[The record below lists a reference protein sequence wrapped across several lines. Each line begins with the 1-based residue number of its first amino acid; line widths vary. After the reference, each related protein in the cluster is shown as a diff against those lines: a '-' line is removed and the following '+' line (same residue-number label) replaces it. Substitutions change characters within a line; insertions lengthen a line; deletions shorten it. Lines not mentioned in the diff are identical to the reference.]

1 MSKGKKVFI
10 IAVDIITLIVIILH
24 IQSYILFIID
34 VFDILD
40 RFNIYDIIFYH
51 KYNGLFGEI
60 NSELERFQ
68 LMNMLF
74 LIAICN
80 IPVAR
85 YKIKAIKE
93 NENLITKKYK
103 YSYIVNIIFIVYQFI
118 DYFIYINMIF
128 RR

>member
-74 LIAICN
+74 LISICN

-85 YKIKAIKE
+85 HKIKAIKS
-93 NENLITKKYK
+93 NEVLITSWYK
-103 YSYIVNIIFIVYQFI
+103 YTYIVNIIFIVYQFI
-118 DYFIYINMIF
+118 EYHIYIYTILGQ
-128 RR
+128 

>member
-1 MSKGKKVFI
+1 MSKGKKIFI
-10 IAVDIITLIVIILH
+10 LTIDIITLIVIILH

-51 KYNGLFGEI
+51 RYNGLFGEI
-60 NSELERFQ
+60 NSELEKFR

-74 LIAICN
+74 LISICN

-85 YKIKAIKE
+85 HKIKAIKS
-93 NENLITKKYK
+93 NEVLITKRYK
-103 YSYIVNIIFIVYQFI
+103 YSYKVNIIFIVYQFI

>member
-1 MSKGKKVFI
+1 MNNKKKFI
-10 IAVDIITLIVIILH
+10 ITVDIITLIVIILH

-51 KYNGLFGEI
+51 RYNGLFGEI
-60 NSELERFQ
+60 NSELEKFR

-74 LIAICN
+74 LISICN

-85 YKIKAIKE
+85 HKIKAIKS
-93 NENLITKKYK
+93 NKVLIANWYK
-103 YSYIVNIIFIVYQFI
+103 YTYIINIIFIVYQFI

>member
-10 IAVDIITLIVIILH
+10 IVVDIITLIVIILH

-51 KYNGLFGEI
+51 KYNGLIGEI
-60 NSELERFQ
+60 NSELEKFR

-74 LIAICN
+74 LISICN

-85 YKIKAIKE
+85 HKIKAIKS
-93 NENLITKKYK
+93 NEVLITKRYK
-103 YSYIVNIIFIVYQFI
+103 YSYKVNIIFIVYQFI

>member
-1 MSKGKKVFI
+1 MSKSKKVFI

-60 NSELERFQ
+60 NSELEKFR

-74 LIAICN
+74 LISICN

-85 YKIKAIKE
+85 HKIKAIKS
-93 NENLITKKYK
+93 NEVLITNWYK
-103 YSYIVNIIFIVYQFI
+103 YSYKVNIIFIVYQFI

>member
-1 MSKGKKVFI
+1 MSKSKKVFI
-10 IAVDIITLIVIILH
+10 IAVDIITLVVIILH

-74 LIAICN
+74 LISICN

-85 YKIKAIKE
+85 HKIKAIKS
-93 NENLITKKYK
+93 NEVLITSWYK
-103 YSYIVNIIFIVYQFI
+103 YTYIVNIIFIVYQFI
-118 DYFIYINMIF
+118 EYHIYIYTILGQ
-128 RR
+128 

>member
-1 MSKGKKVFI
+1 MSKSKKVFI
-10 IAVDIITLIVIILH
+10 IAIDIITLIVIILH

-60 NSELERFQ
+60 TSELEKFR

-74 LIAICN
+74 IIAACN

-85 YKIKAIKE
+85 HKIKAIKS
-93 NENLITKKYK
+93 NEVLITSWYK
-103 YSYIVNIIFIVYQFI
+103 YTYIVNIIFIVYQFI
-118 DYFIYINMIF
+118 DYFIYIDMIF
-128 RR
+128 SQ

>member
-60 NSELERFQ
+60 NSELEKFR
-68 LMNMLF
+68 LMNVLF

-85 YKIKAIKE
+85 HKIKAIKS
-93 NENLITKKYK
+93 NEVLITNWYK
-103 YSYIVNIIFIVYQFI
+103 HSYKVNIIFIVYQFI

>member
-10 IAVDIITLIVIILH
+10 LTVDIITLIVIILH
-24 IQSYILFIID
+24 IQSYILFIIVD
-34 VFDILD
+34 FPNLRNYPIA
-40 RFNIYDIIFYH
+40 DIILFH
-51 KYNGLFGEI
+51 KSYGLFGKT
-60 NSELERFQ
+60 NSALERFQ

-74 LIAICN
+74 LISICN

-85 YKIKAIKE
+85 HKIKAIKSCE
-93 NENLITKKYK
+93 VLITKRYK
-103 YSYIVNIIFIVYQFI
+103 YTYIINIIFIVYQFI

>member
-10 IAVDIITLIVIILH
+10 LTVDIITLIVIILH

-60 NSELERFQ
+60 NSELEKFR

-74 LIAICN
+74 LISICN
-80 IPVAR
+80 IPVAKH
-85 YKIKAIKE
+85 KIKAIKS
-93 NENLITKKYK
+93 NEVLITNWYK
-103 YSYIVNIIFIVYQFI
+103 YSYKVNIIFIVYQFI